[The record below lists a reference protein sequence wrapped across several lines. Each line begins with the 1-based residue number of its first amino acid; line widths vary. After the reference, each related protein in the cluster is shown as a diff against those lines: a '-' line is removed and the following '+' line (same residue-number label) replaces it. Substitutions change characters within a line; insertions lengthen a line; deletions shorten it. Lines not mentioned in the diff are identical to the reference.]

1 MKNNYLKGE
10 KLPAINDI
18 AEIISRAYHPV
29 IIGRLSRISELG
41 AALKKRTETLLKDL
55 ETLNPNNDP
64 ALLTKQARSHHQKVI
79 DLLNEYFFTKER
91 INFNDEFKNALLELE
106 KLAEDFEDVS
116 RRKQDRN
123 RFTILEADNFRIRN
137 FKRVKKILYD
147 ISQFPVVFVNAIRGL
162 LRKEKKP
169 LQDWHHSVLL
179 KNLILFYFRD
189 ELFISLLSL
198 FQQAEKKCCDLLNSF
213 WKLEE
218 KVQHYFEKKETERL
232 INALRTDINEFDKF
246 INEIEQVQGELY
258 EAEMKILPG
267 LYERFIDAYEKAG
280 TIELPLVKLSRKK
293 LSSKEKSGKGL
304 YERSLSGWN
313 NTKFVLLED
322 WRLNKELYSAYAGIT
337 EEFINLAGEC
347 ENKINTEIL
356 PTIDV
361 ISSLIKQLENK
372 IETGNDNKLV
382 MLLQEKESFHNS
394 LAGSLIPAES
404 DSINENNLADL
415 TDKFENRLKEIFS
428 NVSKKRALI
437 KSEDYSREVRDSE
450 INYFSPNELISFDI
464 LPQFLNTI
472 KNIKSRLIM
481 EMDSVQQEL
490 ITIDQIADFGLE
502 SAIAASGR
510 ETDDGELV
518 RTIALQSL
526 HRASARTDE
535 IKSKFDNIINLIR
548 SDLKVA
554 VDDVNTKL
562 AGLTDNE
569 TLFSIKL
576 RIAKA
581 VAIQRTKKV
590 KADIWKGLK
599 NLLPAAAGIFKVF
612 GQKLVQF
619 YQIIKSRFGLETR
632 QIKIT
637 AELSDFLAETQK
649 AIEKLPFV
657 CQRLFH
663 IKPLTSERFF
673 ECREFE
679 MREIEAAFNNW
690 QAGRFAPVAVVSE
703 KGNGTTSLINLFFL
717 RNNFRLKKI
726 HVETPDLVFSE
737 DGCFRIFQNMF
748 PGNKFSSQAEVISYL
763 NNVDEKMIIVLENLQ
778 HLYLRKVSGFICL
791 NMLAELISLTNT
803 KIFWVTSS
811 TLYSWEYLRKTIRID
826 DYFGYVI
833 RLLLLTDDKIIDV
846 ILKRHNV
853 SGYNIKFEPSKS
865 DVNNKAYK
873 KLNEKEKQEYLKKN
887 YFSKLNKFAKSN
899 LSLALLYWLRS
910 TQAVSNNT
918 IVIKTVV
925 VFDFSFLGGLASE
938 KIFLLSALLLHDGLS
953 VIAISLI
960 FNQTEE
966 KTRLSLISMIDDGLV
981 IQKNNLYLINPL
993 LYRHTVSM
1001 LQSKNIIH

>member
-1 MKNNYLKGE
+1 MKNKYPKEE
-10 KLPAINDI
+10 KLPAINDLADI
-18 AEIISRAYHPV
+18 VSRSYHPV
-29 IIGRLSRISELG
+29 ISGRLNRTAALA

-55 ETLNPNNDP
+55 EALNHKNDP
-64 ALLTKQARSHHQKVI
+64 ALLTKQARLHHQKVI
-79 DLLNEYFFTKER
+79 DLLNDYFTSKER
-91 INFNDEFKNALLELE
+91 IYFNDEFKDALVELE
-106 KLAEDFEDVS
+106 KLAEDFEDVR
-116 RRKQDRN
+116 RRKQDKN
-123 RFTILEADNFRIRN
+123 RFTLLRTDNFSIRI
-137 FKRVKKILYD
+137 FKRIKKIFYK
-147 ISQFPVVFVNAIRGL
+147 ISQFPVVIINAIREL

-169 LQDWHHSVLL
+169 PRDWHHSVPL

-189 ELFISLLSL
+189 ELFISLLNL
-198 FQQAEKKCCDLLNSF
+198 IRQAEKKCCDFMNSF
-213 WKLEE
+213 WKIEE
-218 KVQHYFEKKETERL
+218 RVQHYFEKKETESL
-232 INALRTDINEFDKF
+232 INSLRTDINEFDKL
-246 INEIEQVQGELY
+246 INEISKVEKELF
-258 EAEMKILPG
+258 EAEMKILPEVH
-267 LYERFIDAYEKAG
+267 ERFIDAYEKAG
-280 TIELPLVKLSRKK
+280 TIELPTGKLSRKK
-293 LSSKEKSGKGL
+293 LSSKEKSGNSL
-304 YERSLSGWN
+304 YEKSLSGWN

-322 WRLNKELYSAYAGIT
+322 WRLNKELYAAYAGIT
-337 EEFINLAGEC
+337 EEYLRLSGAC
-347 ENKINTEIL
+347 EKRTGAEIL
-356 PTIDV
+356 PKIDA
-361 ISSLIKQLENK
+361 INSLINQLQNK
-372 IETGNDNKLV
+372 IESAGNDISD
-382 MLLQEKESFHNS
+382 MILLEKESFHNS
-394 LAGSLIPAES
+394 LTGRLIPAAS
-404 DSINENNLADL
+404 DSINENDFADV
-415 TDKFENRLKEIFS
+415 TDNFENRLKDILN

-450 INYFSPNELISFDI
+450 ISYFSPNELISFDI

-472 KNIKSRLIM
+472 KNIKSRIII
-481 EMDSVQQEL
+481 ETDSVQQEL

-510 ETDDGELV
+510 DTDEGESV

-526 HRASARTDE
+526 HRAAARTDE
-535 IKSKFDNIINLIR
+535 IKSKFDNIVNLIR
-548 SDLKVA
+548 SDLKDA
-554 VDDVNTKL
+554 VEDVNTKL
-562 AGLTDNE
+562 TGLTDNE

-581 VAIQRTKKV
+581 VAIQQTKKV

-599 NLLPAAAGIFKVF
+599 NLLPAAAGIFRNV

-619 YQIIKSRFGLETR
+619 YRNIKSRFGLETR

-657 CQRLFH
+657 YQRLFH
-663 IKPLTSERFF
+663 VKPLTSERFF
-673 ECREFE
+673 EGREFE
-679 MREIEAAFNNW
+679 MKKMEAAFNSW

-703 KGNGTTSLINLFFL
+703 KGGGATSLVNLFFL

-726 HVETPDLVFSE
+726 HVETPDLVFTE
-737 DGCFRIFQNMF
+737 DGYLKIFQNMF
-748 PGNKFSSQAEVISYL
+748 PGNKFSSHGEVISYL
-763 NNVDEKMIIVLENLQ
+763 NNLDEKMIIVLENLQ
-778 HLYLRKVSGFICL
+778 HLYLRKVNGFICL
-791 NMLAELISLTNT
+791 NMLAELISLTNS

-833 RLLLLTDDKIIDV
+833 RLQPLIDDRIIDI

-853 SGYNIKFEPSKS
+853 SGYNIKFEPSKG
-865 DVNNKAYK
+865 DVNNKVYK
-873 KLNEKEKQEYLKKN
+873 KLNEKDKQEFLKKN

-918 IVIKTVV
+918 IVITTEVD
-925 VFDFSFLGGLASE
+925 FDFSFLGGLASE

-953 VIAISLI
+953 VGAISLI

-966 KTRLSLISMIDDGLV
+966 KIRLSLISMIDDGLV
-981 IQKNNLYLINPL
+981 ILKNNLYFINPL